1 MRSMNPIAV
10 PVTSVVSAKHV
21 VDETRDEMSECST
34 HLHGQS
40 LHWGEKKQQRHDLEH
55 GWCRS
60 MHPQGPDEAAQVS
73 TSQSGNNYLAR

>member
-1 MRSMNPIAV
+1 MNPIAV

-40 LHWGEKKQQRHDLEH
+40 LHWGEKKKKNNDTT
-55 GWCRS
+55 WS
-60 MHPQGPDEAAQVS
+60 MDGAAPCTPRAQ
-73 TSQSGNNYLAR
+73 TRLRK